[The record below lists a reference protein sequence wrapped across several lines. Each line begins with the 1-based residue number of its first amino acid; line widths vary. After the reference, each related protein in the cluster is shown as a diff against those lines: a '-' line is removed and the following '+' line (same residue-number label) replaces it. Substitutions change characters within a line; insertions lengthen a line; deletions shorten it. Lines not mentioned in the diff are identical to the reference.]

1 MKETPQAS
9 HEGVHS
15 PPVMEPAGGYCPVYD
30 AISVLQEKWTLHIV
44 RALLQGPQGFNEL
57 GRAVGG
63 CNPATLKARLDH
75 LEELGLVQRTV
86 HSYMPPRTS
95 YELAEAGEALQRVID
110 AIDEWA
116 RTHLAATKARVGCS
130 EAAAMPPAQAS

>member
-1 MKETPQAS
+1 
-9 HEGVHS
+9 
-15 PPVMEPAGGYCPVYD
+15 MEPAGGYCPVYD

-44 RALLQGPQGFNEL
+44 RALLRGPLGFNEL

-63 CNPATLKARLDH
+63 CNPATLKTRLDR
-75 LEELGLVQRTV
+75 LEELGLVTRQV
-86 HSYMPPRTS
+86 QSYMPPRTS

-116 RTHLAATKARVGCS
+116 RTHLAATQRLTAERA
-130 EAAAMPPAQAS
+130 EMAALPPVHAS

>member
-1 MKETPQAS
+1 MQ
-9 HEGVHS
+9 
-15 PPVMEPAGGYCPVYD
+15 PAGGYCPVYD

-44 RALLQGPQGFNEL
+44 RALLPGPLGFNEL

-75 LEELGLVQRTV
+75 LEGLEIVQRKV

-95 YELAEAGEALQRVID
+95 YELTAAGEALQRVID
-110 AIDEWA
+110 AIDTWS
-116 RTHLAATKARVGCS
+116 RTHLAMGVRPPEHREPAAT
-130 EAAAMPPAQAS
+130 PAHAS

>member
-1 MKETPQAS
+1 
-9 HEGVHS
+9 
-15 PPVMEPAGGYCPVYD
+15 MEPAGGYCPVYD

-116 RTHLAATKARVGCS
+116 RTHLAATKRRVACA
-130 EAAAMPPAQAS
+130 EAAAMPEAHAS